1 MNDLFNVEGK
11 VVLITGSG
19 RGLGLAFAQ
28 GFAEGG
34 ATVVINDI
42 DETSMKNALEEIKR
56 QGGRSAGYLFD
67 VSKSAEV
74 AENVPRIE
82 EEVGAIDVLLN
93 NAGIHRRGPLE
104 ELPEESWREVIDVN
118 LTGPFLVAK
127 QVVRGMIERQKGKII
142 NVTSLN
148 AEMARPTIG
157 NYCAAKGGLKMLTKA
172 MATEWGRHNI
182 QVNAI
187 APGYFITELTK
198 SLVADPEFDAWARQE
213 IPLGR
218 WGEPEELIGT
228 AIYLAAKASD
238 YLNGQTVLVDGGW
251 SACL

>member
-1 MNDLFNVEGK
+1 
-11 VVLITGSG
+11 
-19 RGLGLAFAQ
+19 
-28 GFAEGG
+28 
-34 ATVVINDI
+34 
-42 DETSMKNALEEIKR
+42 
-56 QGGRSAGYLFD
+56 
-67 VSKSAEV
+67 
-74 AENVPRIE
+74 
-82 EEVGAIDVLLN
+82 
-93 NAGIHRRGPLE
+93 
-104 ELPEESWREVIDVN
+104 
-118 LTGPFLVAK
+118 
-127 QVVRGMIERQKGKII
+127 
-142 NVTSLN
+142 
-148 AEMARPTIG
+148 
-157 NYCAAKGGLKMLTKA
+157 MLTKA